1 MDKMTIYTQALALSV
16 AVLIGIVGQLLADK
30 RREDRKLHDQKMRQ
44 IRLMIYRTQLMALL

>member
-1 MDKMTIYTQALALSV
+1 MDKMTIYTLALALCV